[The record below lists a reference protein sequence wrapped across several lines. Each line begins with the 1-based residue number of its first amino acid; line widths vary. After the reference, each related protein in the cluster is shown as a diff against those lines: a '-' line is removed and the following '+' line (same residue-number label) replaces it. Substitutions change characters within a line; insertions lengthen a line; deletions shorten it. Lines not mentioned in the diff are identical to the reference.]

1 MIDDVIVIIVCID
14 EVDAN
19 CRKCSIVQPHDN
31 SMEFTQIDTRSL
43 VYSVTLRLC
52 LLLLLFVNRPVVV
65 VVVVVVVAVVFCDD
79 NNCLSVRPSG
89 VE

>member
-19 CRKCSIVQPHDN
+19 SRKCSIVQPHDN

-79 NNCLSVRPSG
+79 NNCLSVRLA
-89 VE
+89 

>member
-19 CRKCSIVQPHDN
+19 SRNCFSIVQPHDN

-52 LLLLLFVNRPVVV
+52 LLLLLFVNRPVVA
-65 VVVVVVVAVVFCDD
+65 VVVVVAVVFCDD
-79 NNCLSVRPSG
+79 NNCLSVCLSG